1 MYINMNM
8 YLCAVKFTLTWAH
21 AGNTTRKTGVP
32 SISFL
37 DLLLEVRP
45 SKISCGTLQTL
56 LPQLQPL
63 QPLQMD
69 VSSPGDI
76 QILAARVT
84 KPDNGKK
91 RGESIQIEWNSMFFF
106 RLNHRLNWVTEISN
120 PVILTRL
127 PFEQVDW
134 FLLDAYAVIQQ
145 RCLQKDLQPWNSLC
159 RRRCNC
165 LKLKKSHDHCDHLMT
180 SPWVGL
186 EF

>member
-1 MYINMNM
+1 MSPRWKHNQENWCSKYI
-8 YLCAVKFTLTWAH
+8 LFGFV
-21 AGNTTRKTGVP
+21 
-32 SISFL
+32 
-37 DLLLEVRP
+37 VRG
-45 SKISCGTLQTL
+45 SSVQD
-56 LPQLQPL
+56 QLRNVT
-63 QPLQMD
+63 D
-69 VSSPGDI
+69 
-76 QILAARVT
+76 LAASAAAFAAIADGCLVT
-84 KPDNGKK
+84 WGHPDFG
-91 RGESIQIEWNSMFFF
+91 GESYQARQRKKKGWKYSNRMKLDVFF

-127 PFEQVDW
+127 PFEQVNW

-159 RRRCNC
+159 RRRWNC